1 MKGKGKSRTVTT
13 YLPPELAAK
22 LDALIA
28 AEGGTR
34 SGWLR
39 AALEAYITD
48 AEWTLACGLGQDL
61 ALSMGRDPEK
71 VGRRIDDLRAN
82 PPPGYPGLS
91 PRLRY
96 EFDIDGE
103 RDARRPKGVNIIS
116 VPPWHEPPA
125 ETPLAEVSVCLSPE
139 RVSLVDGMIDR
150 TSISRSA
157 LLRALLRFYL
167 QDREWAAIFEYGRQ
181 RAQETGVTEE
191 EVQRII
197 DGYRAE
203 WRRWGRAG

>member
-1 MKGKGKSRTVTT
+1 MKGKSRTVTT

-103 RDARRPKGVNIIS
+103 RDARWPKGVNIVS

-125 ETPLAEVSVCLSPE
+125 ETPLAEASVCLSPE

-150 TSISRSA
+150 TVISRSA

-181 RAQETGVTEE
+181 RAQETGVTPEDVVRLVKE
-191 EVQRII
+191 C
-197 DGYRAE
+197 RAE
-203 WRRWGRAG
+203 MRAEKSE

>member
-1 MKGKGKSRTVTT
+1 MKGKSKSRTVTT

-125 ETPLAEVSVCLSPE
+125 DTPLAEASVCLSPE
-139 RVSLVDGMIDR
+139 RVSLMDGMIDR

-167 QDREWAAIFEYGRQ
+167 QDREREKRLTENEKSN
-181 RAQETGVTEE
+181 RALGITPEDVVRLVKE
-191 EVQRII
+191 
-197 DGYRAE
+197 YRAE
-203 WRRWGRAG
+203 MRAEKSE

>member
-71 VGRRIDDLRAN
+71 VKRRIDDLRAN

-103 RDARRPKGVNIIS
+103 RDARWPKGVNIIS

-150 TSISRSA
+150 TVISRSA

-167 QDREWAAIFEYGRQ
+167 QDREREKRLIENEKSNRVLGITPEDVVRLVK
-181 RAQETGVTEE
+181 E
-191 EVQRII
+191 
-197 DGYRAE
+197 YRAE
-203 WRRWGRAG
+203 RRAEKSE